1 MVGPFH
7 GGAFR
12 NGPAN
17 AGYLGIWW
25 TFHREFKYPP
35 AHLRSLP
42 RLSDTDGSRGPG
54 DGRRDGEDG
63 RLSAACQGK

>member
-25 TFHREFKYPP
+25 TFHRESKYPP
-35 AHLRSLP
+35 TFAHCPAFLTR
-42 RLSDTDGSRGPG
+42 TDPG
-54 DGRRDGEDG
+54 DRETGDEMAGMGGSLQRVKE
-63 RLSAACQGK
+63 K